1 MRETEDAEDG
11 AESDPRDAR
20 AGETDAPPSRP
31 PRRRSEVVLTGSAH
45 YNVFGSQGSDAFV
58 RFRHLPTLEDAVAY
72 LRRERGCEVVGV
84 EIVEGAERVQDAP
97 FRGSTAF
104 MLGNEGAGLT
114 EKQIGLCD
122 RFVYIPQYGEGT
134 ASLNVTTAAAI
145 ALHHFGA
152 WAGYREARRSGHKFE
167 VGQRPQRTHARG
179 VAPGGEGGG
188 GAEDVRAA
196 RQRRREAAAADEG
209 GAEIDLFGD

>member
-1 MRETEDAEDG
+1 MGHEEARSLDDTRDG
-11 AESDPRDAR
+11 RTSPLPLPA
-20 AGETDAPPSRP
+20 
-31 PRRRSEVVLTGSAH
+31 
-45 YNVFGSQGSDAFV
+45 
-58 RFRHLPTLEDAVAY
+58 PTLEDAVAY

-122 RFVYIPQYGEGT
+122 RFVYIPQYGAGT

-152 WAGYREARRSGHKFE
+152 WAGYREARRLGHKFE